1 MNRPAR
7 RLWGLAA
14 IGAATAVGVTTHD
27 AGFVVITFLG
37 TLLVVPRVLGFGGHG
52 MGHGCAGRHAG
63 RSHLEER
70 MAEWHR
76 QAHGDAPPAPRDA
89 APVA

>member
-1 MNRPAR
+1 MNRTAR
-7 RLWGLAA
+7 RLWGLTA
-14 IGAATAVGVTTHD
+14 IGAATAVGLTTHD

-37 TLLVVPRVLGFGGHG
+37 TLVVVPRVLGFGGHG
-52 MGHGCAGRHAG
+52 HGACAGRHAG
-63 RSHLEER
+63 RARFEER

-76 QAHGDAPPAPRDA
+76 QAHAAPPAPGDA

>member
-1 MNRPAR
+1 MNRHTAR

-52 MGHGCAGRHAG
+52 HGACAGRHAG
-63 RSHLEER
+63 RAHLEER

-76 QAHGDAPPAPRDA
+76 QAHGDAPTPPQGA
-89 APVA
+89 AQVA